1 MGHSCSVLVTPEG
14 LNDNLGA
21 NQSLELKKVDP
32 CIGLLWTAA
41 GRAIPTCGF
50 GEPERDEGC

>member
-1 MGHSCSVLVTPEG
+1 MGHSCSVLVISEG
-14 LNDNLGA
+14 LNDNLGT

-32 CIGLLWTAA
+32 CIVLLWTAA

-50 GEPERDEGC
+50 C